1 MWKPSVVDPDPE
13 LERLKCPPT
22 KENMLKRWLF
32 FWRGRSFYG
41 NFDFLLSAKVMLSFF
56 LSNKRVFWPGPLF
69 QTFELVKYLCRMTGQ
84 SPVAG
89 RAVQRSNPG
98 GSSPGP
104 VRAAGGASGSNPVV
118 VAPAFHEKRGQLVSL
133 SPDGRT
139 ASRTHATQVLVP
151 GTIWKYGTVIII
163 AVPVK

>member
-1 MWKPSVVDPDPE
+1 
-13 LERLKCPPT
+13 
-22 KENMLKRWLF
+22 
-32 FWRGRSFYG
+32 
-41 NFDFLLSAKVMLSFF
+41 
-56 LSNKRVFWPGPLF
+56 
-69 QTFELVKYLCRMTGQ
+69 MTGQ

-104 VRAAGGASGSNPVV
+104 ARAAGGASGSNPVAV

-139 ASRTHATQVLVP
+139 ASRTHATQVP
-151 GTIWKYGTVIII
+151 GTILKYGNYHWRS
-163 AVPVK
+163 VK